1 MYIPH
6 DNTQNYHFC
15 KVQLVV
21 ETFGQLNE
29 PTNQNSLKIPKVV
42 KPTNEKTL
50 LQNFGKQLM
59 NKQHIKKTV
68 NCSGVRVIQI

>member
-21 ETFGQLNE
+21 ETFGQLNDQ
-29 PTNQNSLKIPKVV
+29 TNQNSLKIPKVV

-50 LQNFGKQLM
+50 LQNFEKQQN
-59 NKQHIKKTV
+59 NKQHKK
-68 NCSGVRVIQI
+68 Q